1 MMSKRPKRASAVG
14 QAPGSDD
21 DSLLIVEK
29 GIIYMKK
36 IIAAIAAI
44 LTVANIG
51 SVKTATCV
59 ALIEHGT
66 GVTTAVYQTADGNQW
81 ETDRISTIGTSALLV
96 MDDMGTE
103 NMADDEIKMIV
114 TIGQ

>member
-1 MMSKRPKRASAVG
+1 
-14 QAPGSDD
+14 
-21 DSLLIVEK
+21 
-29 GIIYMKK
+29 MKK

-81 ETDRISTIGTSALLV
+81 ETDQTSPVGTSALLV
-96 MDDMGTE
+96 IDDMDTE
-103 NMADDEIKMIV
+103 DIKDDEIKLIV
-114 TIGQ
+114 TIGK